1 MTVTESTPKLE
12 VPRTREGVIAMVRRI
27 GEAAAP
33 HAARHDREASFVEEG
48 YEAIR
53 ALGYGTIAVPRE
65 LGGGGHDLDTVCRAQ
80 ATLARYCANTALAIA
95 MHQHNVLALA
105 WRWRLGDLAVEHTL
119 RRIALGEVILSSS
132 GSADPANPGVTATPV
147 EGGLLVSGRKR
158 FCSGVPGADVVLTM
172 ARVHDGGP
180 PRTTTVLIPTSAPGT
195 EIIDD
200 WDAMGMRGSGSNPVA
215 FSEVFVPEENVL
227 DFAPLWALAGLPG
240 PRRPR
245 GGGAGAARGGQAG
258 APAGGQAGDS
268 ADGQAE
274 AAPDG
279 QPEGPR
285 PDGNR
290 LPALTIALA
299 VIASVYLGAA
309 SGMRDRA
316 LRMAA
321 ARDAADPI
329 KQRIAGLLTHEFRSA
344 WWALDALIDDTTDE
358 SIGSEEHFI
367 VTMLAKRQVILSSI
381 RMVELAM
388 ELLGSRSYMRALPF
402 EQALRDVRAGI
413 THPLAPEKTLV
424 EIGKDVLGFFADLS
438 AS

>member
-1 MTVTESTPKLE
+1 VTV
-12 VPRTREGVIAMVRRI
+12 
-27 GEAAAP
+27 
-33 HAARHDREASFVEEG
+33 
-48 YEAIR
+48 
-53 ALGYGTIAVPRE
+53 
-65 LGGGGHDLDTVCRAQ
+65 
-80 ATLARYCANTALAIA
+80 
-95 MHQHNVLALA
+95 
-105 WRWRLGDLAVEHTL
+105 
-119 RRIALGEVILSSS
+119 
-132 GSADPANPGVTATPV
+132 
-147 EGGLLVSGRKR
+147 
-158 FCSGVPGADVVLTM
+158 
-172 ARVHDGGP
+172 
-180 PRTTTVLIPTSAPGT
+180 
-195 EIIDD
+195 
-200 WDAMGMRGSGSNPVA
+200 
-215 FSEVFVPEENVL
+215 SEVFVPEANVL

-240 PRRPR
+240 PRRRR
-245 GGGAGAARGGQAG
+245 GGGNGAARGGQAG

-279 QPEGPR
+279 QPGGPR

-309 SGMRDRA
+309 GGMRDRA

-329 KQRIAGLLTHEFRSA
+329 KQRLAGLLTHEFRSA

-381 RMVELAM
+381 RIVELAM
-388 ELLGSRSYMRALPF
+388 ELLGSRSYMRGLPF

-413 THPLAPEKTLV
+413 THPLAPEKTLL
-424 EIGKDVLGFFADLS
+424 EIGKDVLGFFADVP